1 MTRQP
6 RYDYP
11 AMAKAARQL
20 AANSNGMRK
29 RLHLDLA
36 EYYEGLADKK
46 KPEGDGHLRASEQ
59 AVGAV
64 CDLNTKRE
72 PV

>member
-1 MTRQP
+1 MTP
-6 RYDYP
+6 FPYDYP

-36 EYYEGLADKK
+36 EYYEGLAEKK
-46 KPEGDGHLRASEQ
+46 KPAGSERARVLQ
-59 AVGAV
+59 QHQ
-64 CDLNTKRE
+64 R
-72 PV
+72 

>member
-1 MTRQP
+1 MRQQP
-6 RYDYP
+6 QYDYP
-11 AMAKAARQL
+11 AMAQAARQL

-29 RLHLDLA
+29 RMNLDLA
-36 EYYEGLADKK
+36 EYYEGLAEKK

-64 CDLNTKRE
+64 CDSTKAGSL
-72 PV
+72 